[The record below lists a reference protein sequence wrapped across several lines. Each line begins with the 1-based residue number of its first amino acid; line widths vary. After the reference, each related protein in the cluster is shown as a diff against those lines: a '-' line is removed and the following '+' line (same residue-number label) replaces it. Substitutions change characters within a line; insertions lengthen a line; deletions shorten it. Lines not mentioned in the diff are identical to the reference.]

1 MRKQRKKSKR
11 LSTKDSEVF
20 VDRIVHDAMY
30 RRAKIAKYAM
40 QGVTR
45 RDSIGSYRFV
55 IDSYALHNIRQL
67 MRPIRGLNSI
77 QTAKLNRRI
86 DCAILRCMDRAI
98 YSRRMRRDFLSAI
111 AMMAISHLL
120 MPLLV
125 KIISAPIVKV
135 LEAPGNALQAS
146 IKTNLTDPVTAKIK
160 GMAESVIAKLKQI
173 MANKDKD
180 QSAISALWQGVKPEL
195 IKLIDTLRREG
206 GNLGRSVLGVLKSG
220 VDKVSQIFSRKDRM
234 PSMLY

>member
-1 MRKQRKKSKR
+1 
-11 LSTKDSEVF
+11 
-20 VDRIVHDAMY
+20 
-30 RRAKIAKYAM
+30 
-40 QGVTR
+40 
-45 RDSIGSYRFV
+45 
-55 IDSYALHNIRQL
+55 
-67 MRPIRGLNSI
+67 
-77 QTAKLNRRI
+77 
-86 DCAILRCMDRAI
+86 
-98 YSRRMRRDFLSAI
+98 
-111 AMMAISHLL
+111 

-160 GMAESVIAKLKQI
+160 GMAESVVAKLKQI

-206 GNLGRSVLGVLKSG
+206 GNLGRSILGVLKSG
-220 VDKVSQIFSRKDRM
+220 VDKVSQIFSKKDRM

>member
-1 MRKQRKKSKR
+1 MRKLYKRKKR
-11 LSTKDSEVF
+11 VSTTDSEYF
-20 VDRIVHDAMY
+20 IDRIVHDAMS

-67 MRPIRGLNSI
+67 MRPVRGLNSI
-77 QTAKLNRRI
+77 QMAKLNRRI
-86 DCAILRCMDRAI
+86 DCAILRCLDRAI
-98 YSRRMRRDFLSAI
+98 YSRKMRRDFLATV
-111 AMMAISHLL
+111 ATMAISHLL

-146 IKTNLTDPVTAKIK
+146 IKTNLTDPVTAKVK
-160 GMAESVIAKLKQI
+160 GMAESVASKLKQI
-173 MANKDKD
+173 ISSKGKD
-180 QSAISALWQGVKPEL
+180 QSAISALWQGVKPDL

-206 GNLGRSVLGVLKSG
+206 GNLGRSILGVLKSG
-220 VDKVSQIFSRKDRM
+220 VDKVSQIFSKKDRM